1 VTIGGVSAGASP
13 ADEPG
18 DRALVADFLA
28 RRDEAAFRRLYA
40 AHAPRLFLFLLRL
53 SGGRRSEA
61 EELLQ
66 ETWVRAAE
74 RLGSFRWE
82 SKLATW
88 LHGIAWN
95 ARREA
100 FRARGPIEAPL
111 AEESVA
117 ALPGTSGGPGEA
129 RLDLERALR
138 DLPEGY
144 REVLLLHDVEGYTHE
159 EIGVLLGIS
168 PGTSKSQ
175 LSRGRALL
183 RRRLSGSADRTG
195 KEATP

>member
-1 VTIGGVSAGASP
+1 VSAGVLP
-13 ADEPG
+13 ADEAG
-18 DRALVADFLA
+18 DRALVEDFLA

-53 SGGRRSEA
+53 SGGRRAEA

-66 ETWVRAAE
+66 ETWIRAAE

-95 ARREA
+95 IRREA
-100 FRARGPIEAPL
+100 FRARGPVEAPL
-111 AEESVA
+111 PEEPAA
-117 ALPGTSGGPGEA
+117 ALPGSSGGAGEA

-144 REVLLLHDVEGYTHE
+144 REILLLHDVEGYTHE
-159 EIGVLLGIS
+159 EIGALLGIS
-168 PGTSKSQ
+168 SGTSKSQ
-175 LSRGRALL
+175 LSRARALL
-183 RRRLSGSADRTG
+183 RRRLSGSAGRTG

>member
-1 VTIGGVSAGASP
+1 LTSGRGSPGAAP
-13 ADEPG
+13 ADEQS

-28 RRDEAAFRRLYA
+28 RRDETAFRRLYA

-53 SGGRRSEA
+53 SGGRRAEA

-66 ETWVRAAE
+66 ETWIRAAE
-74 RLGSFRWE
+74 RLGAFRWE
-82 SKLATW
+82 SRLSTW

-95 ARREA
+95 ARRES
-100 FRARGPIEAPL
+100 FRASGPIEVPL
-111 AEESVA
+111 PEDNA
-117 ALPGTSGGPGEA
+117 AGQPGAAGGAGET

-144 REVLLLHDVEGYTHE
+144 REILLMHDVEGYTHE
-159 EIGVLLGIS
+159 EIGALLGIS

-175 LSRGRALL
+175 LSRARGFL
-183 RRRLSGSADRTG
+183 RRRLSLSAGRTG
-195 KEATP
+195 KEARP

>member
-1 VTIGGVSAGASP
+1 LTIGAASTGASP
-13 ADEPG
+13 ADEAS
-18 DRALVADFLA
+18 DRELVADFLSG
-28 RRDEAAFRRLYA
+28 RDEAAFRRLYA

-53 SGGRRSEA
+53 SGGRRAEA

-66 ETWVRAAE
+66 ETWIRAAE

-111 AEESVA
+111 PEESMA
-117 ALPGTSGGPGEA
+117 ALPGSSGSAGEA

-138 DLPEGY
+138 DLPGGY

-159 EIGVLLGIS
+159 EIGILLGIS

-183 RRRLSGSADRTG
+183 RRRLSGSAGRTG
-195 KEATP
+195 KEAAP

>member
-1 VTIGGVSAGASP
+1 LTSGGDSSGAAS
-13 ADEPG
+13 DHERS

-53 SGGRRSEA
+53 SGGRRAEA

-66 ETWVRAAE
+66 ETWIRAAE
-74 RLGSFRWE
+74 RLGAFRWE
-82 SKLATW
+82 SRLSTW

-100 FRARGPIEAPL
+100 IRARGPIEASLP
-111 AEESVA
+111 EESASA
-117 ALPGTSGGPGEA
+117 APGTADGTGET

-138 DLPEGY
+138 QLPEGY
-144 REVLLLHDVEGYTHE
+144 REVLLMHDVEGYTHE
-159 EIGVLLGIS
+159 EIGAQLGIS

-175 LSRGRALL
+175 LSRARALL
-183 RRRLSGSADRTG
+183 RRRLSLSGGRTG